1 MAIFNSYVSL
11 PEGKYVDKTTL
22 HKRHTHTHAHA
33 GQQPI
38 HILPGKA
45 SIEKGRGGGET
56 EQLLVWVGRKHGKTS
71 SQTIYILE
79 HGKV

>member
-1 MAIFNSYVSL
+1 MSTKQPYI
-11 PEGKYVDKTTL
+11 KDT
-22 HKRHTHTHAHA
+22 HTHTHARTHARTHAHAHA

-56 EQLLVWVGRKHGKTS
+56 EQLPVWVGRKHGKTS

-79 HGKV
+79 QGKV